1 MPPGI
6 VTLSVLITILFG
18 VLGSIVL
25 SLLLGQEEGHD
36 SKSTSTISMTVAL
49 FAATMSLVGF
59 GISIH
64 RIFKDP
70 PDLLTNIGFSLLSA
84 CMAAFLCAFV
94 ADVVSKWH
102 ADPDMWGWV
111 LFIIIGLSV
120 CTLALLVT
128 FLVVCFGKKKSSA
141 LDDNTDQENELEY
154 HPPLGSTPRQSP
166 PARDASPWSMSPR
179 RPPSTSCS
187 VMLVRWRT
195 W

>member
-70 PDLLTNIGFSLLSA
+70 QDLLTNIGFSLLSA

-128 FLVVCFGKKKSSA
+128 FLVVCFGKKTPHI
-141 LDDNTDQENELEY
+141 DNLEQANESDPSHDYFTRDSPAPNRQVFEEVKQLT
-154 HPPLGSTPRQSP
+154 STHRGLP
-166 PARDASPWSMSPR
+166 PAGHPSMD
-179 RPPSTSCS
+179 T
-187 VMLVRWRT
+187 
-195 W
+195 

>member
-128 FLVVCFGKKKSSA
+128 FLVVCFGKKTPHIDNLEQANESGYPS
-141 LDDNTDQENELEY
+141 DDYFTRDQEVK
-154 HPPLGSTPRQSP
+154 Q
-166 PARDASPWSMSPR
+166 
-179 RPPSTSCS
+179 PPSTRRGPPPAGHPSS
-187 VMLVRWRT
+187 GT
-195 W
+195 